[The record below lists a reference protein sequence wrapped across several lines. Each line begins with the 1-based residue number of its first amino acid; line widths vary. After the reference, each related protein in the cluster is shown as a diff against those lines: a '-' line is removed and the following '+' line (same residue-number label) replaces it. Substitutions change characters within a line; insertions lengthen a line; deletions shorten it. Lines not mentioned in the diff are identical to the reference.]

1 MFSIR
6 DAALLGF
13 VIGKEAN
20 QHIGDETPVRRGDT
34 SLGVILSNNPN
45 NLGFQAL
52 STPVDLVS
60 GN

>member
-1 MFSIR
+1 MR

-13 VIGKEAN
+13 VIEKEAN
-20 QHIGDETPVRRGDT
+20 QHIGDETLARSRDT
-34 SLGVILSNNPN
+34 SLGVILSYSSKPD

-52 STPVDLVS
+52 SAPVDIVS